1 LDFPP
6 ILGALTAADGAFD
19 RFSYGALERLLNA
32 QQVAAAISLLTWC
45 AHLIIAVTKPSAA
58 ILLLIR
64 GSPSSI

>member
-1 LDFPP
+1 MTFARP
-6 ILGALTAADGAFD
+6 
-19 RFSYGALERLLNA
+19 FSAPFGKLRPGGSGIQACCNVTHA
-32 QQVAAAISLLTWC
+32 QQVAAAISLLAWC